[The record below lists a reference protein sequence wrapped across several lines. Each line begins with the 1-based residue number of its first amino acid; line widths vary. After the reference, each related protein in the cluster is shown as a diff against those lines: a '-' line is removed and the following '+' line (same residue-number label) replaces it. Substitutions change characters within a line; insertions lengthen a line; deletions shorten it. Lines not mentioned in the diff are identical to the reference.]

1 MEKKI
6 VRLYYH
12 QQIKT
17 ISGLLLLLMS
27 LNTYAATKISVFV
40 SFSMPEKLLLETLQD
55 CNRLNL
61 DVNLNGLHQNSML
74 ATSQKIMSLSN
85 LLSNSLPNVQI
96 DPTAFEQYGIQQVP
110 ALVVDKGDCF
120 DVIYGNLP
128 IDESLRRLH
137 EKGACQ
143 NKSESRV

>member
-1 MEKKI
+1 M
-6 VRLYYH
+6 
-12 QQIKT
+12 QQVEPGRQFKRVT
-17 ISGLLLLLMS
+17 S
-27 LNTYAATKISVFV
+27 
-40 SFSMPEKLLLETLQD
+40 KLDAGHIT
-55 CNRLNL
+55 
-61 DVNLNGLHQNSML
+61 
-74 ATSQKIMSLSN
+74 KIMSLSN

-128 IDESLRRLH
+128 IDESLRRLY
-137 EKGACQ
+137 EKGECQ

>member
-1 MEKKI
+1 M
-6 VRLYYH
+6 
-12 QQIKT
+12 T
-17 ISGLLLLLMS
+17 
-27 LNTYAATKISVFV
+27 LNAYAATKISVFV

-55 CNRLNL
+55 CRRLEL
-61 DVNLNGLHQNSML
+61 YVNLNGLHQNSML

-110 ALVVDKGDCF
+110 ALVVDTGDCF

-128 IDESLRRLH
+128 IDEGLRRIL
-137 EKGACQ
+137 EKGECQ
-143 NKSESRV
+143 KKSERRV

>member
-1 MEKKI
+1 MEKKKL
-6 VRLYYH
+6 RLYYH

-27 LNTYAATKISVFV
+27 LNTYTATKISVFV

-55 CNRLNL
+55 CRRLEL

-96 DPTAFEQYGIQQVP
+96 DPTAFERYRIQQVP
-110 ALVVDKGDCF
+110 ALVVDTGDCF

-128 IDESLRRLH
+128 IEEGLRRLRD
-137 EKGACQ
+137 KGACQ
-143 NKSESRV
+143 IKSEHRV